1 MFKFYILR
9 ASKELFGHLILVFL
23 PILLISFFYYVNSS
37 EIITTGATI
46 NTAEL
51 STVLTIGFA
60 LTFQIYGSAISFETL
75 GLDFLSPIHDRLLA
89 APVSP
94 RKIVFSILFTGIV
107 VSFLQ
112 TIVIVI
118 FSIIILDAKFHHLF
132 PILIIL
138 LVSVIFNQLFGTV
151 ILFLTKKVKTATAI
165 TSLYGIVAP
174 IIAQLY
180 FPLPDT
186 KIFNLLEKYLTPMSL
201 ARTAIFGILNQNFR
215 DVLAGL
221 IPLIILTA
229 TLFIL
234 VKPLSRKVIV

>member
-1 MFKFYILR
+1 MFKFHILR
-9 ASKELFGHLILVFL
+9 VSKELLGHLILVFL

-37 EIITTGATI
+37 AILTSGAAI
-46 NTAEL
+46 NTTEV

-60 LTFQIYGSAISFETL
+60 LTFQIYGSAISFETF
-75 GLDFLSPIHDRLLA
+75 GHDFLSPIHDRLLA

-94 RKIVFSILFTGIV
+94 RKIVFSVLFTGIV

-118 FSIIILDAKFHHLF
+118 FSMIILDAKFNYLI

-165 TSLYGIVAP
+165 TSLYGVLAP
-174 IIAQLY
+174 IIMQLY

-186 KIFNLLEKYLTPMSL
+186 KIFNLLEKYLTPISL
-201 ARTAIFGILNQNFR
+201 AKTATFGILNQNYR
-215 DVLAGL
+215 DLLAGL
-221 IPLIILTA
+221 IPLMILIVI
-229 TLFIL
+229 LFIL
-234 VKPLSRKVIV
+234 IKPLSRKVIV

>member
-1 MFKFYILR
+1 MLRFYILR
-9 ASKELFGHLILVFL
+9 ASKELLGHFILIFL
-23 PILLISFFYYVNSS
+23 PILLISFFYYVNS
-37 EIITTGATI
+37 GNATV
-46 NTAEL
+46 NAAEL

-75 GLDFLSPIHDRLLA
+75 GHDFLSPIHDRLLA
-89 APVSP
+89 APVNP

-118 FSIIILDAKFHHLF
+118 FSINILNARFDYLV
-132 PILIIL
+132 PILLIL

-151 ILFLTKKVKTATAI
+151 VLFLTKKVRTATAI
-165 TSLYGIVAP
+165 TSLYGVVAP
-174 IIAQLY
+174 IITGLY

-186 KIFNLLEKYLTPMSL
+186 RIFDLLGRYLTPMSL
-201 ARTAIFGILNQNFR
+201 AQTAIFGILNQNLK

-221 IPLIILTA
+221 VPLVILIII
-229 TLFIL
+229 LFMLI
-234 VKPLSRKVIV
+234 KPLSRKVIV